1 MLHIFHHNDADG
13 YAAAFLVKDFYIKEK
28 NFSEED
34 IVFYEMTYD
43 KVFPLNKINKNDLV
57 YIVDFS
63 IEPYDMCRLLQQTK
77 MVTWIDHH
85 ISSIEKY
92 FFWKDLILEINDVD
106 VAGIRLNGISG
117 CGLTWLYLYNNI
129 RFCNI
134 EDKNDP
140 VKLYTEVINTNA
152 PKYIKLINDWDVW
165 NLKFDETKRFILA
178 LSNNLTMD
186 TFKQLDSNIE
196 NNILD
201 NLIAL
206 GGEYEKYRDNWA
218 AQLRKQYGYEVNMFV
233 NSRPVSIYCL
243 NVGNANSDY
252 SGIENLNKYD
262 IICHYCFNGKFYKY
276 SLYSNKDY
284 IDCVALAKF
293 FGGDN
298 GGGHK
303 GAAGFIHKELL
314 FKI

>member
-13 YAAAFLVKDFYIKEK
+13 YAAAFLVKNFYIKEK

-34 IVFYEMTYD
+34 IAFYEMTYD

-85 ISSIEKY
+85 KSSIEKY

-106 VAGIRLNGISG
+106 IAGIRLNGISG

-129 RFCNI
+129 RFYNI
-134 EDKNDP
+134 EDKDDP
-140 VKLYTEVINTNA
+140 AKFYTEVINTNA

-165 NLKFDETKRFILA
+165 NLKFDKTKNFILA

-186 TFKQLDSNIE
+186 TFKQLDDDIE
-196 NNILD
+196 NNMLD

-206 GGEYEKYRDNWA
+206 GGEYENFRNNWA
-218 AQLRKQYGYEVNMFV
+218 AQLRKQYGYEINMIV
-233 NSRPVSIYCL
+233 NSKPISIYCL

-262 IICHYCFNGKFYKY
+262 VICHYCFNGEFYKY

-284 IDCVALAKF
+284 IDCAVLAKF

-303 GAAGFIHKELL
+303 VAAGFIHKELL

>member
-13 YAAAFLVKDFYIKEK
+13 YAAAFLVKNFYVKEK
-28 NFSEED
+28 KFSEED
-34 IVFYEMTYD
+34 IAFYEMTYD

-63 IEPYDMCRLLQQTK
+63 IEPYDMCKLLQQTK

-106 VAGIRLNGISG
+106 IAGIRLNGISG

-129 RFCNI
+129 RFYNI
-134 EDKNDP
+134 EDKDDP
-140 VKLYTEVINTNA
+140 AKFYTEVINTNA

-165 NLKFDETKRFILA
+165 NLKFDKTKKFILA

-186 TFKQLDSNIE
+186 TFKQLDDDIE
-196 NNILD
+196 NNMLD

-206 GGEYEKYRDNWA
+206 GGEYENFRNNWA
-218 AQLRKQYGYEVNMFV
+218 AQLRKQYGYEINMIV
-233 NSRPVSIYCL
+233 NSKPISIYCL

-262 IICHYCFNGKFYKY
+262 VICHYCFNGEFYKY

-284 IDCVALAKF
+284 IDCAVLAKF

>member
-13 YAAAFLVKDFYIKEK
+13 YAAAFLVKNFYIKEK

-34 IVFYEMTYD
+34 IAFYEMTYD
-43 KVFPLNKINKNDLV
+43 KVFPLNKINTNDLV

-85 ISSIEKY
+85 KSSIEKY

-106 VAGIRLNGISG
+106 IAGIRLNGISG

-129 RFCNI
+129 RFYNI
-134 EDKNDP
+134 EDKDDP
-140 VKLYTEVINTNA
+140 AKFYTEVINTNA

-165 NLKFDETKRFILA
+165 NLKFDETKKFILA

-186 TFKQLDSNIE
+186 TFKQLDDDIE
-196 NNILD
+196 NNMLD

-206 GGEYEKYRDNWA
+206 GGEYENFRNNWA
-218 AQLRKQYGYEVNMFV
+218 AQLRKQYGYEINMIV
-233 NSRPVSIYCL
+233 NSKPISIYCL

-262 IICHYCFNGKFYKY
+262 VICHYCFNGEFYKY

-284 IDCVALAKF
+284 IDCAVLAKF